1 MSDETRRAKII
12 RRANERT
19 AHHEAGHAVAAVARG
34 GRLVDVSLGEVDW
47 FDLDTSS
54 DQAAFVRHES
64 TLENQPFATFAGP
77 WATAMWMTA
86 ENDPDDEPIDFD
98 EALDYA
104 WADSSDGDQA
114 KYENIVGQ
122 LEGVAATLGLV
133 GIYGGE
139 AVGRAWENDWRDELE
154 QLWPAVR
161 EIAAKLLDGTEVT
174 HEIAVAAVERC
185 SVDD

>member
-1 MSDETRRAKII
+1 VTVPDEARRAEII

-34 GRLVDVSLGEVDW
+34 GRLIEVSLGQFDW
-47 FDLDTSS
+47 AASDLSN
-54 DQAAFVRHES
+54 DQTAFVRHE
-64 TLENQPFATFAGP
+64 TTQRNQPFATFAGP
-77 WATAMWMTA
+77 WATALWMT
-86 ENDPDDEPIDFD
+86 ENDPDVPDLD

-104 WADSSDGDQA
+104 WGDSSDGDQA

-122 LEGVAATLGLV
+122 LEGVAAMLGLV
-133 GIYGGE
+133 GSYGGE

-161 EIAAKLLDGTEVT
+161 EIAAMLVDGTEVT
-174 HEIAVAAVERC
+174 HDLVVAAVERC
-185 SVDD
+185 RTND